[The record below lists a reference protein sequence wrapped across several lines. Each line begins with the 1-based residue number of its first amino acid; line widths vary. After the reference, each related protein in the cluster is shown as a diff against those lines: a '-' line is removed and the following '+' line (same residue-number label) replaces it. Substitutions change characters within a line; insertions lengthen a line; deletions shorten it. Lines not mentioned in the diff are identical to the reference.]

1 MLEENIEITIGKPV
15 VKPLP
20 LYKCSEC
27 SFATI
32 TTDELH
38 DHKKDK
44 HRKEEPAT
52 SQAILHKCISC
63 NFNTND
69 YAKLGVHIDSN
80 HKPETSV
87 TNPGQV
93 LGTEQ
98 SPDDVVSRSTED
110 ITCPFCKLHLNN
122 LDDLKKHLECMN
134 LNNRTEQEKSSI
146 ETFACTTCGL
156 VLASVNLLQEHIMS
170 HNPQTYPCTKC
181 NDMLSSEG
189 SLILHLA
196 SLHAEND
203 DILHPPS

>member
-1 MLEENIEITIGKPV
+1 MCNFSTEIEEDLEKHRVESHDQQACMLEENIEITIGKPV

-98 SPDDVVSRSTED
+98 SPDDV
-110 ITCPFCKLHLNN
+110 I
-122 LDDLKKHLECMN
+122 
-134 LNNRTEQEKSSI
+134 
-146 ETFACTTCGL
+146 
-156 VLASVNLLQEHIMS
+156 
-170 HNPQTYPCTKC
+170 
-181 NDMLSSEG
+181 SEY
-189 SLILHLA
+189 
-196 SLHAEND
+196 
-203 DILHPPS
+203 